1 MRKGIQNTTPLAGGR
16 KAKRNRGFTLVELL
30 IAMAIFLLISKAAFQ
45 LFSQQQLSSEVVQG
59 QVGLNMSLRNSA
71 TMLQVDLANAGSNFY
86 RAVALSNVGWGI
98 GVTIVNNAPA
108 SGSSCYT
115 ASTNTYGSTCF
126 DQLNII
132 SAADPATYPAI
143 NATDTTGSSSPSA
156 CSSTSSGNAY
166 GQAAPA
172 NSFFPSGLSL
182 AATAAKFKSGDQLL
196 FLDSSGNFLTTAV
209 LTADATVASGAVK
222 FAFHATNTDGSNVYN
237 PPSQIYDPLHITDCL
252 GGSPCNPG
260 ARLQTQFCGN
270 DWIIKLAPAITYK
283 VDTTTDP
290 SNPALTRTV
299 SGTTLTVMEQ
309 VIGFKV
315 GASIYNAADGQ
326 PNYNYVAS
334 SYSSDAT
341 AASDAY
347 NFNLIRAVRVS
358 LLARTTPNNDPNY
371 KFRNGFDNGPYQVQ
385 GTAVVVNPRDL
396 SMND

>member
-1 MRKGIQNTTPLAGGR
+1 MQNTTPLASGR
-16 KAKRNRGFTLVELL
+16 KTKRNRGFTLVELL

-59 QVGLNMSLRNSA
+59 QVGLNMSLRNAA

-86 RAVALSNVGWGI
+86 RAVALSNIGWGI

-252 GGSPCNPG
+252 V
-260 ARLQTQFCGN
+260 A
-270 DWIIKLAPAITYK
+270 APAILGQDCK
-283 VDTTTDP
+283 R
-290 SNPALTRTV
+290 SSA
-299 SGTTLTVMEQ
+299 GTTGL
-309 VIGFKV
+309 
-315 GASIYNAADGQ
+315 SNS
-326 PNYNYVAS
+326 PPPL
-334 SYSSDAT
+334 
-341 AASDAY
+341 
-347 NFNLIRAVRVS
+347 LIR
-358 LLARTTPNNDPNY
+358 LTPPPI
-371 KFRNGFDNGPYQVQ
+371 RP
-385 GTAVVVNPRDL
+385 TPH
-396 SMND
+396 